1 MKEKY
6 LYLIIILSFFT
17 FISCEKEDTIP
28 SCVSTNVVDQT
39 FPAKKLKVNEANE
52 IEFEI
57 LNDCNANY
65 TIFDYEI
72 SSDIKNIGIEGLTK
86 NKLITSK
93 KRTFKVVAFPITTGS
108 KTIGFFI
115 RTDIG
120 QMAVSV
126 GVDIGY

>member
-6 LYLIIILSFFT
+6 IFLIIILSAFT
-17 FISCEKEDTIP
+17 FTSCDKEDTAP
-28 SCVSTNVVDQT
+28 SCVSVEKVDKS
-39 FPAKKLKVNEANE
+39 FPPKMLKVNEANE

-57 LNDCNANY
+57 LNECDANY

-72 SSDIKNIGIEGLTK
+72 SGDIKNIRIEGLTK

-93 KRTFKVVAFPITTGS
+93 NLTFKVIVFPITTGYE
-108 KTIGFFI
+108 TIGFFI

-126 GVDIGY
+126 GVNVE

>member
-6 LYLIIILSFFT
+6 IFLIIILSAFT
-17 FISCEKEDTIP
+17 FISCDKENTAL
-28 SCVSTNVVDQT
+28 SCVSVDKVDKT
-39 FPAKKLKVNEANE
+39 FPPKMLKVNEANE

-57 LNDCNANY
+57 LNECDANY

-72 SSDIKNIGIEGLTK
+72 SGDIKNIKIEGLTK

-93 KRTFKVVAFPITTGS
+93 NLTFKVIVFPITTGYE
-108 KTIGFFI
+108 TIGFFI

-120 QMAVSV
+120 QMAVSAGIDV
-126 GVDIGY
+126 NY

>member
-6 LYLIIILSFFT
+6 FFVIIILSIFT

-28 SCVSTNVVDQT
+28 SCVSTNKVDQT

-57 LNDCNANY
+57 LNDCNTNY

-72 SSDIKNIGIEGLTK
+72 SGDITNIGIEGLTK

-93 KRTFKVVAFPITTGS
+93 KLTFKVVAFPITTGY

-115 RTDIG
+115 RTDMG
-120 QMAVSV
+120 QMAVSI
-126 GVDIGY
+126 GVDVSY